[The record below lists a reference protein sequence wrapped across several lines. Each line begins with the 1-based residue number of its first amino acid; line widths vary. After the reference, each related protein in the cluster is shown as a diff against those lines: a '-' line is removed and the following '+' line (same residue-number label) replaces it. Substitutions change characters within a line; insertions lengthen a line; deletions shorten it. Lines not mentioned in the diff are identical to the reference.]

1 MPLRRTPAADQYY
14 WLTAYLAARDMQG
27 TVSRTVALIIVTLGA
42 TPPVLASSPAGAQ
55 GLPGFLVAASVT
67 VCCVAMG
74 ALWWRRSWPTQAQ
87 ARLCVV
93 LGSVCIAAACL
104 IAAHPVVGLLGTS
117 TFVVPSALGA
127 LFHSARL
134 LGVTWA
140 IGAVTVTILGIRL
153 AGTDTT
159 LALCGIGT
167 VVTISVF
174 SGVAARLALHLHD
187 GDHVVGDLEPLT
199 GLLTRGG
206 FEERVAQ
213 LIGARSRRDDGHL
226 VVAVV
231 NLDSFSLLS
240 SLHGAIGTD
249 RARVA
254 VAQRLRETARGDAV
268 LAHVGDAEYLVADV
282 FTTPDPTVLAE
293 RVGGAIRTVPFRLT
307 ASIGAVSTPL
317 PPLAPHPAPDVLD
330 EVLAVAEQAMRD
342 ARTAG
347 GNQHRVI
354 LDPRLK
360 VLNNPTEDDKATDR
374 PAEPPRGA

>member
-1 MPLRRTPAADQYY
+1 MPRRWTPEVDQYY
-14 WLTAYLAARDMQG
+14 VLTAYLAARDMQDK
-27 TVSRTVALIIVTLGA
+27 VSRAVAAIIVGLGA
-42 TPPVLASSPAGAQ
+42 TPLALAGTTAGAQ
-55 GLPGFLVAASVT
+55 GLLGYLVAASVT
-67 VCCVAMG
+67 VCCVGMG
-74 ALWWRRSWPTQAQ
+74 VLWWRRCWPTRGQAQ
-87 ARLCVV
+87 LCVV

-104 IAAHPVVGLLGTS
+104 IAPNPVVGLLGAS
-117 TFVVPSALGA
+117 TFVVPSVLSA
-127 LFHSARL
+127 LFHAARL
-134 LGVTWA
+134 LGVTWT
-140 IGAVTVTILGIRL
+140 IGSVTVAILGIRL

-159 LALCGIGT
+159 LAICGIGT
-167 VVTISVF
+167 VATITVF
-174 SGVAARLALHLHD
+174 SGVAARLGVHLH
-187 GDHVVGDLEPLT
+187 GGEHLFGDLEPLT
-199 GLLTRGG
+199 GLLTRAG

-226 VVAVV
+226 VVVVV

-240 SLHGAIGTD
+240 SLHGDTGTG

-268 LAHVGDAEYLVADV
+268 LAHVADAEYLIADV

-293 RVGGAIRTVPFRLT
+293 RVGGAIRTAPFRLT

-330 EVLAVAEQAMRD
+330 ELLAVAGQAMGD

-354 LDPRLK
+354 IDPRLR
-360 VLNNPTEDDKATDR
+360 VLTPD
-374 PAEPPRGA
+374 